1 MTSNRWQWD
10 NENIY
15 GETQEHIAPY
25 APLGAMRN
33 NDDYNDR
40 NIYVFLLAF
49 IVYVYPYQHTRL
61 FFFFIHTCDI
71 YVCVIKAGFR
81 WERSEKYLLS
91 FSKLSRILIRVGFF
105 EGVSSLKRSCF

>member
-61 FFFFIHTCDI
+61 FFFFYTHL
-71 YVCVIKAGFR
+71 R
-81 WERSEKYLLS
+81 YLCLCH
-91 FSKLSRILIRVGFF
+91 KSR
-105 EGVSSLKRSCF
+105 VSLGEVRKIFTFIF

>member
-33 NDDYNDR
+33 NDDYDDR

-61 FFFFIHTCDI
+61 FFFFYTHL
-71 YVCVIKAGFR
+71 R
-81 WERSEKYLLS
+81 YLCLCH
-91 FSKLSRILIRVGFF
+91 KSR
-105 EGVSSLKRSCF
+105 VSLGKVRKIFTFIF

>member
-33 NDDYNDR
+33 NDDYDDYDDR
-40 NIYVFLLAF
+40 NITSSFRRLSCMY
-49 IVYVYPYQHTRL
+49 IPINTRV
-61 FFFFIHTCDI
+61 FFFFYTHL
-71 YVCVIKAGFR
+71 R
-81 WERSEKYLLS
+81 YLCLCH
-91 FSKLSRILIRVGFF
+91 KSR
-105 EGVSSLKRSCF
+105 VSLGKVRKIFTFIF